1 MIRGDCT
8 KSFGASSSGKSVIIA
23 STEGNQDVEG
33 LPGAKIGLTCIRR
46 WEMGLGRHMDRQM
59 KGGGHHGDGAPEFDP
74 TALIA
79 LGLMVVVGYL
89 VLKGVF
95 GF

>member
-1 MIRGDCT
+1 
-8 KSFGASSSGKSVIIA
+8 
-23 STEGNQDVEG
+23 
-33 LPGAKIGLTCIRR
+33 
-46 WEMGLGRHMDRQM
+46 MGLGRHMDRQM
-59 KGGGHHGDGAPEFDP
+59 KGGGHHGGDSPEFDP

>member
-1 MIRGDCT
+1 MSLGSLAPKLASMCT
-8 KSFGASSSGKSVIIA
+8 
-23 STEGNQDVEG
+23 
-33 LPGAKIGLTCIRR
+33 RR

-59 KGGGHHGDGAPEFDP
+59 KGGGHHGGDSPEFDP